1 MFLFNYQLKMIELTD
16 VQKSYG
22 ELQVL
27 RDINIKIKFGEFIA
41 IMGRSGSGK
50 STLMHIIGLL
60 DNATRGNIVLNGMI
74 INAKNSNRMAHIRNK
89 KIGFVFQQFNLVS
102 SLTAL
107 ENVELPMIFSQ
118 VLKRERSE
126 RAKKLLVQIGLKD
139 RLNHL
144 PSELS
149 GGEKQRVAIAR
160 ALANNPDIILA
171 DEPTGNLDSKT
182 SKEIMNLFKEI
193 RKDGKTIILVTHDNE
208 VAGNTDRI
216 ICLEDGRIK

>member
-1 MFLFNYQLKMIELTD
+1 MIELID

-22 ELQVL
+22 ELTIL
-27 RDINIKIKFGEFIA
+27 RGINIKIKTGEFVA

-60 DNATRGNIVLNGMI
+60 DNVTTGSITLDDIVI
-74 INAKNSNRMAHIRNK
+74 SAINSNKLASIRNK
-89 KIGFVFQQFNLVS
+89 KVGFVFQQFNLVS

-118 VLKRERSE
+118 VSKHKRRE
-126 RAKKLLVQIGLKD
+126 RAKNLLVQMGLKD

-160 ALANNPDIILA
+160 ALSNSPDIVLA

-193 RKDGKTIILVTHDNE
+193 CKDGKTIILVTHDRE
-208 VAGNTDRI
+208 VAENADRLI
-216 ICLEDGRIK
+216 YLEDGKIK